1 MVQPRENHERGLP
14 LATLRLI
21 SRGML
26 RGEALARYVN
36 AQVGNKLIEQM
47 PLSLGVVATD
57 LNSGT
62 GVLFQRGDT
71 GMAVRASSAVPA
83 LFLPVKIGGKEYVD
97 GGLVSPVP
105 VRYARQM
112 GAEEGVT
119 LARYLRTHPDSPL
132 PYVPII
138 MLTGHADRQRVMAA
152 RDAGV
157 NEFCVKPVTPADLL
171 KRIMAVIDHPRQF
184 IRSGTYF
191 GPDRRRV
198 DDPRYKGPERR
209 ADRKASTRATTG
221 AR

>member
-1 MVQPRENHERGLP
+1 MSVSLSR
-14 LATLRLI
+14 LRFLVVDDNPHAI
-21 SRGML
+21 NLTKALL
-26 RGEALARYVN
+26 RGFDVVNVEEARTIAEAKVKLAAGAIDIVILDY
-36 AQVGNKLIEQM
+36 L
-47 PLSLGVVATD
+47 
-57 LNSGT
+57 
-62 GVLFQRGDT
+62 
-71 GMAVRASSAVPA
+71 
-83 LFLPVKIGGKEYVD
+83 
-97 GGLVSPVP
+97 
-105 VRYARQM
+105 M

-119 LARYLRTHPDSPL
+119 LARFLRTHPDSPL

-157 NEFCVKPVTPADLL
+157 NEFCVKPVAPADLL

-184 IRSGTYF
+184 IRSGSYF

-209 ADRKASTRATTG
+209 ADRKAATRATTG